1 MSTVYRKSGSREF
14 YKINEVDEVVTRV
27 WNKQYFSRID
37 ISVNRLII
45 SDCRDEESTQ
55 PSTEEEF
62 NTAYKE
68 ALARIQLGRL
78 DI

>member
-45 SDCRDEESTQ
+45 SDCRDEQSTQ
-55 PSTEEEF
+55 SSTESEF
-62 NTAYKE
+62 NAAYKE
-68 ALARIQLGRL
+68 AMERITTGKL
-78 DI
+78 